1 MREEGGL
8 RRNKK
13 KHFSMPNPFLF
24 ISQLV
29 SLLLSLTVRFSV
41 QAFVDLT
48 DRSNTVTSTFSLSS
62 SSFLSSNLQS
72 HKRTLELSNQA
83 IETRRLTTRSQ
94 GLLKDQDSLVLKVFI
109 SIYNKKLRSS
119 AREPI
124 SKTEELGKE
133 IGGCGG
139 RGEGWM
145 TRLPF
150 PSQFTSSCRLFFC
163 NDSSIG

>member
-1 MREEGGL
+1 M
-8 RRNKK
+8 
-13 KHFSMPNPFLF
+13 
-24 ISQLV
+24 
-29 SLLLSLTVRFSV
+29 
-41 QAFVDLT
+41 A
-48 DRSNTVTSTFSLSS
+48 TSTFGLSS
-62 SSFLSSNLQS
+62 SSFLSFKLKS

-83 IETRRLTTRSQ
+83 IETRRLSTRSQ
-94 GLLKDQDSLVLKVFI
+94 GLLKDQDSLVLKVVI

-150 PSQFTSSCRLFFC
+150 PSQFTLSCRLFFC
-163 NDSSIG
+163 DDSSIG